1 MTPIHITLRT
11 IPDHKRYTILSDK
24 DKSAIYKRFLSI
36 FYIRVSKVYEGH
48 EIWTEVVKEYNK
60 LTNK

>member
-36 FYIRVSKVYEGH
+36 FYIRVSKVYESH
-48 EIWTEVVKEYNK
+48 EIWTTVVKEYEK
-60 LTNK
+60 LTNT